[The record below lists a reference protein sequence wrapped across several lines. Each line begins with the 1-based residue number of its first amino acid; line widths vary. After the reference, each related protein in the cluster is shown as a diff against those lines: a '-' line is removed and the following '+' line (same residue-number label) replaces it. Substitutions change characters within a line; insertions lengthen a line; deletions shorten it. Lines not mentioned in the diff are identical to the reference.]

1 MTVVGKK
8 LFISSSMLNNHEKNN
23 LSCSGYRNDH
33 ERQKTRPSIDG
44 LLKNYE
50 ISVS

>member
-8 LFISSSMLNNHEKNN
+8 IISSSLLNTQQKNN

-33 ERQKTRPSIDG
+33 ERQKTRLSIDG
-44 LLKNYE
+44 LLINYE